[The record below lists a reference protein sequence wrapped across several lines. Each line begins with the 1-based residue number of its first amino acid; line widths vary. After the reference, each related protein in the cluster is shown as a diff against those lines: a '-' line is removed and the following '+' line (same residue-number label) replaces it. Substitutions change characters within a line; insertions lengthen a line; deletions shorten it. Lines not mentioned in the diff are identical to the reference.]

1 MDAHYEA
8 KQLLIQFSSE
18 GSKRVPK
25 EIVQYLQGIIELTQ
39 DLVNNPLGEDWK
51 RHFEQ
56 LHQASRDIKQELH
69 AARFSAATAQASERT
84 GRVSSYVEKLK
95 RAPGPAHFLSAH
107 GSTST
112 PGVAPSEL
120 SKDRDIIVKLGDANG
135 IARFRTM
142 RSAEIKKAAETAR
155 VRAANPVLAAVEFV
169 AARQLKSGDLC
180 LTLRSAKDAEAAR
193 VYRHK

>member
-1 MDAHYEA
+1 
-8 KQLLIQFSSE
+8 
-18 GSKRVPK
+18 
-25 EIVQYLQGIIELTQ
+25 
-39 DLVNNPLGEDWK
+39 
-51 RHFEQ
+51 
-56 LHQASRDIKQELH
+56 
-69 AARFSAATAQASERT
+69 
-84 GRVSSYVEKLK
+84 
-95 RAPGPAHFLSAH
+95 
-107 GSTST
+107 
-112 PGVAPSEL
+112 VAPSEL

-193 VYRHK
+193 VHRHKWTSHLWKGSEVRLPSWGVVIHDVNVRSLGIDRPEDLRGKQDAIIQQLLTENDHTWGKGAEITHLAWLVLPTGKSGSLIIKKQLPPRKSNF